1 MKRLSF
7 GVLLIA
13 LATLVLELML
23 TRVFDVVLVPNMS
36 YFVVTAAVF
45 AFGLAG
51 IFATVRPIQAE
62 GDISGLLFR
71 CCVAFAVATVLQIP
85 IANALQ
91 LDYTAIVKQPV
102 AVVLSFMILY
112 LTLLT
117 PFFLGGYVLIAIFSK
132 YAARI
137 QRLYFWDLTG
147 AGLGSVLVIPFILAI
162 GPGGLMICAAALA
175 LVAAA
180 MFSNTRAKTRI
191 ALIAAALT
199 VLVPILRMPHYID
212 FAQHMDKRGLVE
224 DQAAGLVELTRW
236 DPISKIEVV
245 NKIWSPEKAEPWW
258 PSGDHKDIQYDGG
271 NQSSHFFPFDG
282 GLAGLRSLLDHDMSH
297 VKEHFWQIGVLPS
310 HFLKRDSGQSVLII
324 GSAGGQETTAALVY
338 GAKYVDAVELVP
350 TVVNLATHEY
360 SNYIGGIFLNPAVH
374 VQAGEGRSF
383 VRHSHRLYDIIEIF
397 SNTTSSS
404 IAQGTGAL
412 APQYLQTAEAYE
424 EYFSHLT
431 PTGILHINQN
441 AYPRMITTAAL
452 AWKRMGRT
460 DFASHVVVFAS
471 PDDKTLPT
479 LMIKMQPWTAAE
491 IRSLSS
497 FLAPP
502 ELDPCQRMS
511 VVENPLDSKQRL
523 LSDDFY
529 SGDFPDKVA
538 AITPVDFTPRTDNRP
553 YFGFMRKHI
562 RELQADPAHFL
573 DEGTAYAQNIS
584 LVRGVPMDLFH
595 LFMIGAAS
603 IVFVVLFVCAPLR
616 YSRIGR
622 QSGAAATPL
631 LVYFSCLGAGFIM
644 IELVNI
650 QKFMYVIGSPLYT
663 YSTVIFTLLLGAGIG
678 SAASE
683 KLGIEPKRRWAIPF
697 LGIVIL
703 GASLQAL
710 YPQLARAAL
719 ELSTSGRVVVSG
731 LMLFPLGF
739 FMGMPFPLGVLA
751 IKDRPPGAVA
761 WAWGMNGLFT
771 VVGGLLSMLL
781 SLKFGF
787 NFAIVLALV
796 LYGLAFVSFRS
807 LRDGLVS
814 TGPGQGEGRGQ
825 GRGPIASALGALPV
839 ESSE

>member
-23 TRVFDVVLVPNMS
+23 TRVFDVVLVPNIS

-51 IFATVRPIQAE
+51 IYATLRPIPVE

-71 CCVAFAVATVLQIP
+71 CSVAFAVATVLQIP
-85 IANALQ
+85 IVNALQ
-91 LDYTAIVKQPV
+91 LDYTAIVQHPL
-102 AVVLSFMILY
+102 AVIVSFLVLYMS
-112 LTLLT
+112 LLT

-147 AGLGSVLVIPFILAI
+147 AGLGSILVIPFILAI

-180 MFSNTRAKTRI
+180 MFSNSRAKTWI
-191 ALIAAALT
+191 ALVAAAFA
-199 VLVPILRMPHYID
+199 VLVPVLKMPNYID
-212 FAQHMDKRGLVE
+212 FVQHMDKRGLKQ
-224 DQAAGLVELTRW
+224 DLAAGLGEVARW
-236 DPISKIEVV
+236 DPISKINVV
-245 NKIWSPEKAEPWW
+245 NKIWSPDKAESWW
-258 PSGDHKDIQYDGG
+258 PSGNHKDIMYDGG
-271 NQSSHFFPFDG
+271 NQTSHFFPFDG
-282 GLAGLRSLLDHDMSH
+282 NLAALRAQLDHDMSH

-350 TVVNLATHEY
+350 TVVNLGTHEY
-360 SNYIGGIFLNPAVH
+360 SNYIGGIFRNPAVH
-374 VQAGEGRSF
+374 VQSGEGRSF
-383 VRHSHRLYDIIEIF
+383 LRHSHRQYDIIEIF

-412 APQYLQTAEAYE
+412 SPEYLQTAEAYE

-452 AWKRMGRT
+452 AWKRMGRS

-471 PDDKTLPT
+471 PAEKTLPT
-479 LMIKMQPWTAAE
+479 LLINMQPWTAAE
-491 IRSLSS
+491 ISSLSA

-502 ELDPCQRMS
+502 ELDPSQRM
-511 VVENPLDSKQRL
+511 VAVENPVDPRQRL

-529 SGDFPDKVA
+529 SGDFPDRVA
-538 AITPVDFTPRTDNRP
+538 AVTPVDFTPRTDNRP

-562 RELQADPAHFL
+562 RLLEADRAHFL
-573 DEGTAYAQNIS
+573 DEGTAFAANIS
-584 LVRGVPMDLFH
+584 LVRGVPMDLIH
-595 LFMIGAAS
+595 LFMTGAAS
-603 IVFVVLFVCAPLR
+603 IIFVVLFVYVPLR
-616 YSRIGR
+616 YSRTGR
-622 QSGAAATPL
+622 QSGAAALPL

-644 IELVNI
+644 IELVSI
-650 QKFMYVIGSPLYT
+650 QKFMYLIGSPLYT

-683 KLGIEPKRRWAIPF
+683 RLGIQPRQRWAVPF
-697 LGIVIL
+697 FAIVIV
-703 GASLQAL
+703 GALLEAL
-710 YPQLARAAL
+710 YPRLARAAL
-719 ELSTSGRVVVSG
+719 ELSIGGRVFVSG

-739 FMGMPFPLGVLA
+739 FLGMPFPLGVLA
-751 IKDRPPGAVA
+751 IADRPRGAVA

-771 VVGGLLSMLL
+771 VIGGLLSMLL
-781 SLKFGF
+781 SLRFGF
-787 NFAIVLALV
+787 NFAIMLALALYVLAFGT
-796 LYGLAFVSFRS
+796 YRS
-807 LRDGLVS
+807 LRDAKVTDTS
-814 TGPGQGEGRGQ
+814 EQRQ
-825 GRGPIASALGALPV
+825 GRRPLAPTTGALSPA
-839 ESSE
+839 SRQ

>member
-23 TRVFDVVLVPNMS
+23 TRAFDVVMVPNIS

-51 IFATVRPIQAE
+51 IFATVRPIPVE
-62 GDISGLLFR
+62 SDISNTLYGCSF
-71 CCVAFAVATVLQIP
+71 AFAVATALQIP
-85 IANALQ
+85 IANSLL
-91 LDYTAIVKQPV
+91 LDYTAIVKHPL
-102 AVVLSFMILY
+102 AVIVSYLVLY
-112 LTLLT
+112 VTLLT

-147 AGLGSVLVIPFILAI
+147 AGLGSIVVIPFILAI
-162 GPGGLMICAAALA
+162 GPGGLMICSAALA
-175 LVAAA
+175 LIAAA
-180 MFSNTRAKTRI
+180 MFAGSRAKTWV
-191 ALIAAALT
+191 ALIAAALA
-199 VLVPILRMPHYID
+199 VLVPVLKMPNYID
-212 FAQHMDKRGLVE
+212 FAQQIDKRDLKA
-224 DQAAGLVELTRW
+224 DLAAGRGEIVRW
-236 DPISKIEVV
+236 DPISKVNVV
-245 NKIWSPEKAEPWW
+245 NQVWTPERSRPWW
-258 PSGDHKDIQYDGG
+258 TSGNHKDIEYDGG
-271 NQSSHFFPFDG
+271 NQTSHFFPFDG
-282 GLAGLRSLLDHDMSH
+282 DLVSLRALLDRDMSR

-310 HFLKRDSGQSVLII
+310 HYLKRDSGQSVLII

-360 SNYIGGIFLNPAVH
+360 SHYIGDIFLNPAVH

-383 VRHSHRLYDIIEIF
+383 LRHSQRQYDIIEIF

-412 APQYLQTAEAYE
+412 SPEYLQTAEAYT

-431 PTGILHINQN
+431 PNGILHINQN

-471 PDDKTLPT
+471 PADKTLPT
-479 LMIKMQPWTAAE
+479 LLIKMQPWTAAE
-491 IRSLSS
+491 IDSLSR

-502 ELDPCQRMS
+502 ELDASQRMA
-511 VVENPLDSKQRL
+511 VVENPLDPKQRL

-538 AITPVDFTPRTDNRP
+538 DETLVDVTPRTDNRP

-562 RELQADPAHFL
+562 RVLQADPARFL
-573 DEGTAYAQNIS
+573 DEGSAYAVNIS

-595 LFMIGAAS
+595 LFMTGGVS
-603 IVFVVLFVCAPLR
+603 LLFVLLFVLAPLR

-622 QSGAAATPL
+622 QSGAAALPL

-644 IELVNI
+644 IELISI
-650 QKFMYVIGSPLYT
+650 QKFMYLIGSPLYT
-663 YSTVIFTLLLGAGIG
+663 YSTVLFTLLLGAGIG

-683 KLGIEPKRRWAIPF
+683 RFGIQPRARWAIPF
-697 LGIVIL
+697 VAIVTYGTL
-703 GASLQAL
+703 LEVL
-710 YPQLARAAL
+710 YPQLARSAL
-719 ELSTSGRVVVSG
+719 ELAIGGRVLVSV
-731 LMLFPLGF
+731 LMLLPLGF
-739 FMGMPFPLGVLA
+739 FLGMPFPLGVLA
-751 IKDRPPGAVA
+751 IAERPRGAVA

-781 SLKFGF
+781 SLRFGF
-787 NFAIVLALV
+787 NFAIALALGLYVLAFAT
-796 LYGLAFVSFRS
+796 YPS
-807 LRDGLVS
+807 LRDAKVMD
-814 TGPGQGEGRGQ
+814 
-825 GRGPIASALGALPV
+825 ASEPARNRRAVAAGNGALNATAP
-839 ESSE
+839 E

>member
-1 MKRLSF
+1 MLSGPTQRLSTMKRLSF

-51 IFATVRPIQAE
+51 IFATLWPIPVA

-71 CCVAFAVATVLQIP
+71 CSIAFALATVLQIP

-91 LDYTAIVKQPV
+91 LDYTAIIKQPV
-102 AVVLSFMILY
+102 AVVVSFLVLY
-112 LTLLT
+112 LSLLT

-147 AGLGSVLVIPFILAI
+147 AGLGSILVIPFILAI

-180 MFSNTRAKTRI
+180 MFSNSRAKSTI
-191 ALIAAALT
+191 AVIAAALT
-199 VLVPILRMPHYID
+199 VLVPVLRMPGYID
-212 FAQHMDKRGLVE
+212 FAQHMDKRGLVA
-224 DQAAGLVELTRW
+224 DKAAGLIEVTRW
-236 DPISKIEVV
+236 DPISKIDVV
-245 NKIWSPEKAEPWW
+245 NKIWTPEKAEAWW
-258 PSGDHKDIQYDGG
+258 PSGNHKDIQYDGG

-282 GLAGLRSLLDHDMSH
+282 DLAALRAQLDHDMSH

-324 GSAGGQETTAALVY
+324 GSAGGQETTAALAY

-360 SNYIGGIFLNPAVH
+360 ANYIGGIFLNPAVH

-383 VRHSHRLYDIIEIF
+383 VRHSHRLYDIIQIF

-431 PTGILHINQN
+431 SNGILHINQN

-452 AWKRMGRT
+452 AWKHMGRS

-471 PDDKTLPT
+471 PGEKTLPT
-479 LMIKMQPWTAAE
+479 LLIKMQPWTAAE
-491 IRSLSS
+491 ISSLSS
-497 FLAPP
+497 FLAPQ
-502 ELDPCQRMS
+502 ELAADQRMAI
-511 VVENPLDSKQRL
+511 VENPIDPKQRL
-523 LSDDFY
+523 LSQDFY
-529 SGDFPDKVA
+529 SGDFPDSVA
-538 AITPVDFTPRTDNRP
+538 DITLVDFTPRTDNRP

-562 RELQADPAHFL
+562 RLLQADPARFL
-573 DEGTAYAQNIS
+573 DEGTAYAENIS

-595 LFMIGAAS
+595 LIMIGAAS
-603 IVFVVLFVCAPLR
+603 IIFVVLFVCAPLR
-616 YSRIGR
+616 YSRVGR
-622 QSGAAATPL
+622 QSGAAAMPL

-644 IELVNI
+644 IELVSI

-663 YSTVIFTLLLGAGIG
+663 YSTVIFTLLLAAGIG

-683 KLGIEPKRRWAIPF
+683 RFSIHPRQRWAVPF
-697 LGIVIL
+697 VAIVIL
-703 GASLQAL
+703 GALLQAL

-719 ELSTSGRVVVSG
+719 ELSIGGRVLVSG

-739 FMGMPFPLGVLA
+739 FLGMPFPLGVLA

-771 VVGGLLSMLL
+771 VVGGLLSMLM
-781 SLKFGF
+781 SLRCGF
-787 NFAIVLALV
+787 NFAMVLALG
-796 LYGLAFVSFRS
+796 LYLLAFVSFRA
-807 LRDGLVS
+807 LRDAKFTDASS
-814 TGPGQGEGRGQ
+814 TYPEMSR
-825 GRGPIASALGALPV
+825 
-839 ESSE
+839 